1 MTKVAKIKLNRAGV
15 RRLLKSKEMQAICT
29 EHAEEIAARC
39 GEGYAV
45 DSMQKE
51 TRAIATVYPQT
62 AEARRD
68 NYRNNTIEKALRC
81 SKRLFWIIC
90 ATGWVFL

>member
-1 MTKVAKIKLNRAGV
+1 MAKVAKIKLNRAGV

-45 DSMQKE
+45 DSMQK
-51 TRAIATVYPQT
+51 
-62 AEARRD
+62 RD
-68 NYRNNTIEKALRC
+68 PRHCHRVSPDC
-81 SKRLFWIIC
+81 
-90 ATGWVFL
+90 

>member
-1 MTKVAKIKLNRAGV
+1 MAKVAKIKLNRAGV

-39 GEGYAV
+39 GAGYAV

-68 NYRNNTIEKALRC
+68 NYRNNTIEKAVR
-81 SKRLFWIIC
+81 
-90 ATGWVFL
+90 

>member
-1 MTKVAKIKLNRAGV
+1 MSKVVKIKLNSAGV

-45 DSMQKE
+45 DSVQME

-68 NYRNNTIEKALRC
+68 NYKNNTIEKAL
-81 SKRLFWIIC
+81 
-90 ATGWVFL
+90 G

>member
-1 MTKVAKIKLNRAGV
+1 MAKILRIKLKSAGV
-15 RRLLKSKEMQAICT
+15 RQLLKSKEMQAICT

-39 GEGYAV
+39 GAGYAV

-51 TRAIATVYPQT
+51 TRVIATVYPQT

-68 NYRNNTIEKALRC
+68 NYRNNTIEKALR
-81 SKRLFWIIC
+81 
-90 ATGWVFL
+90 

>member
-1 MTKVAKIKLNRAGV
+1 MAKVAKIKLNRAGV
-15 RRLLKSKEMQAICT
+15 RQLLKSKEMQAICT

-39 GEGYAV
+39 GAGYAV

-68 NYRNNTIEKALRC
+68 NYRNNTIEKALR
-81 SKRLFWIIC
+81 
-90 ATGWVFL
+90 

>member
-1 MTKVAKIKLNRAGV
+1 MAKVAKIKLNRAGV

-29 EHAEEIAARC
+29 EPAEEIAARC

-51 TRAIATVYPQT
+51 TRAIATVCIPRLLRPAATTT
-62 AEARRD
+62 A
-68 NYRNNTIEKALRC
+68 T
-81 SKRLFWIIC
+81 
-90 ATGWVFL
+90 TP

>member
-1 MTKVAKIKLNRAGV
+1 MAKVAKIKLNRAGV

-68 NYRNNTIEKALRC
+68 NDRNNTIGKALRR

>member
-1 MTKVAKIKLNRAGV
+1 MAKVKIKLNSAGV

-39 GEGYAV
+39 GAGYAV

-51 TRAIATVYPQT
+51 TRAIATVYPVFPGM
-62 AEARRD
+62 ELM
-68 NYRNNTIEKALRC
+68 YRVSPDC
-81 SKRLFWIIC
+81 
-90 ATGWVFL
+90 